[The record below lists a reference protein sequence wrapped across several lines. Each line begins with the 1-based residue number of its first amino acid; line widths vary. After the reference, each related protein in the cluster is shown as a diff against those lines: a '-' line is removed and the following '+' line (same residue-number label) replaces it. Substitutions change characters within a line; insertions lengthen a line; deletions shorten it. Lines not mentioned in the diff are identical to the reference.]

1 MPTEFGLSGGEPG
14 RILFRMADERYLN
27 GQLLIAMPSLAD
39 PNFSQTVTL
48 ICEHSERGSLG
59 IVINK
64 PMPMRMG
71 EVFEQLSLEPARP
84 ELRDL
89 PVLRGGPVQPDR
101 GFVIHSSDAHSWES
115 SMEVGDGLV
124 VTTSRDILKAI
135 SRGEG
140 PERMILA
147 LGYAGWDAGQ
157 LEAELCQ
164 NAWLTAPSDQTI
176 VFNVPFEARWHAAAR
191 ALGVDMNRLSR
202 FSGRA

>member
-1 MPTEFGLSGGEPG
+1 MPTEISLSGRRPG
-14 RILFRMADERYLN
+14 RILFAMADANYLS

-39 PNFSQTVTL
+39 PNFSQTVAL

-71 EVFEQLSLEPARP
+71 EVFEQLSMEAAHPA
-84 ELRDL
+84 LRDL

-101 GFVIHSSDAHSWES
+101 GFVIHGPDVRSWES
-115 SMEVGDGLV
+115 SMEVGDDLV
-124 VTTSRDILKAI
+124 VTTSRDILQAI

-157 LEAELCQ
+157 LEAELRQ
-164 NAWLTAPSDQTI
+164 NAWLTAPCDLAI
-176 VFNVPFEARWHAAAR
+176 VFDVPFESRWHAAAR
-191 ALGVDMNRLSR
+191 VLGVDMSRVSR

>member
-1 MPTEFGLSGGEPG
+1 
-14 RILFRMADERYLN
+14 MAEDRFLT

-48 ICEHSERGSLG
+48 ICEHSDRGSLG
-59 IVINK
+59 IVINR

-71 EVFEQLSLEPARP
+71 EVFEQLSLQTVRP
-84 ELRDL
+84 SLHDL

-101 GFVIHSSDAHSWES
+101 GFVIHTSNVHPWES
-115 SMEVGDGLV
+115 SMEVAEGLI

-135 SRGEG
+135 ALGDG
-140 PERMILA
+140 PEKMILA

-164 NAWLTAPSDQTI
+164 NAWLNAPCDHSI
-176 VFNVPFEARWHAAAR
+176 VFDVPFEARWHAAAR
-191 ALGVDMNRLSR
+191 VLGVDMTRLSR

>member
-1 MPTEFGLSGGEPG
+1 MT
-14 RILFRMADERYLN
+14 DERYLT

-48 ICEHSERGSLG
+48 ICEHTDRGSLG
-59 IVINK
+59 IVINR

-71 EVFEQLSLEPARP
+71 EVFEQLSLEAVRPA
-84 ELRDL
+84 LREL

-101 GFVIHSSDAHSWES
+101 GFVIHSGGPRSWES
-115 SMEVGDGLV
+115 SMEVAEGLV

-135 SRGEG
+135 AQGEG
-140 PERMILA
+140 PERVVMT

-157 LEAELCQ
+157 LEAEICQ
-164 NAWLTAPSDQTI
+164 NAWLNAPCDAGI
-176 VFNVPFEARWHAAAR
+176 VFDVPFEARWHAAAR